1 MYTQTRRPVQSIIPN
16 FCDQRDINK
25 GRYNRGSYLQEQWT
39 GNRIKSLVNIYNQF
53 AFVKEHFPIRCNVN
67 KFAKEREELFELIS
81 FILLVDSY
89 KHHYLNIIY
98 LIYRHLYY
106 YCNNNH
112 ILKLHSKIQN
122 VFILMD
128 CLENQQYI

>member
-1 MYTQTRRPVQSIIPN
+1 MCNEIE
-16 FCDQRDINK
+16 D
-25 GRYNRGSYLQEQWT
+25 E
-39 GNRIKSLVNIYNQF
+39 
-53 AFVKEHFPIRCNVN
+53 EHFIIRCT
-67 KFAKEREELFELIS
+67 KFTKEREELFELIS
-81 FILLVDSY
+81 FTLLVDSY
-89 KHHYLNIIY
+89 KYHYLNIIY

-128 CLENQQYI
+128 CLEN